1 MSDTVAVTSAVAI
14 DDVKAEVEPRPSQAQ
29 TDTLNKL
36 EQLVLAQAV
45 YELGSDA
52 WASVSRILSQHP
64 LIPRRDNTPFSPLVS
79 SYSFYPIL
87 SSNSSLITQACR
99 NIYHHLL
106 RAVGLDR

>member
-1 MSDTVAVTSAVAI
+1 MSESDTVAVAV
-14 DDVKAEVEPRPSQAQ
+14 DDVEAEVELLQSQAQ
-29 TDTLNKL
+29 ADTLNKL
-36 EQLVLAQAV
+36 ERLILAQAV

-79 SYSFYPIL
+79 SYSFCHIL
-87 SSNSSLITQACR
+87 SYNSSLITQACR

-106 RAVGLDR
+106 RAIGLDR